1 MKIQFIGGARTVT
14 GSQHLLSINDKN
26 ILLECGLFQGRRQ
39 DTYEKNKNFK
49 FDPKELM
56 MWTEI
61 WVRQSGEEA
70 VIFIGGLKHTI
81 QKSTI

>member
-1 MKIQFIGGARTVT
+1 MLNTLYYTEFAGTHFVSDVVPT
-14 GSQHLLSINDKN
+14 
-26 ILLECGLFQGRRQ
+26 E
-39 DTYEKNKNFK
+39 DTAFDWQTFK

-81 QKSTI
+81 QKCNL